1 MNANP
6 YFYAWTKDF
15 ISVTIIKFSIK
26 FFYAP
31 GAECILTNL
40 YVLTPYVDRGNDKWS
55 RLFKVY
61 WQNFTGLTGLW
72 GLSGL

>member
-1 MNANP
+1 MIYSGRINSFMHCIHKLGFMLRAPNASKLN
-6 YFYAWTKDF
+6 
-15 ISVTIIKFSIK
+15 
-26 FFYAP
+26 
-31 GAECILTNL
+31 